1 MTPWGLTIKYF
12 EFSMNFSFSYF
23 LMDEKTQGDFMSIV
37 TLGLVLRNWVD
48 MVELMDVVRV
58 HTHGQESLYSGR
70 LKLVKLEGD

>member
-1 MTPWGLTIKYF
+1 
-12 EFSMNFSFSYF
+12 
-23 LMDEKTQGDFMSIV
+23 MSIV
-37 TLGLVLRNWVD
+37 TLDLVLRNWVD